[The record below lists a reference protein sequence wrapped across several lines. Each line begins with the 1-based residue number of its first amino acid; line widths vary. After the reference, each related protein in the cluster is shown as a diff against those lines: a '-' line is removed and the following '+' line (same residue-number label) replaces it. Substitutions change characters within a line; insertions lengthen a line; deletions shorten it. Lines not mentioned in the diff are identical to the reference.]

1 MRYYEILLT
10 GQMMVHR
17 LVCWPD
23 HLQPKR
29 AKWLKS
35 SVFKSFWSQASW
47 SLRYIDLN
55 VHPAGTS
62 PASPSVVEQTF
73 IVEAF
78 PVHSMFYVRLCHDY
92 VMIIKHPHALEVIS
106 YLDFNL
112 RPFLNNSGPWRST
125 GDLDTLHLHIPW
137 QVCVCVPTKVISQ
150 SMNYETIESIETLLF
165 VTILNMN
172 MKQAQKTR
180 TINDTHNSHNIHF
193 TYPAYTCHVLNSDV
207 VVRGRVLTKAQWTT
221 WTTASHVEKGLDSML
236 LKTVLMSSRIG
247 WHWFAEGIST

>member
-1 MRYYEILLT
+1 
-10 GQMMVHR
+10 MV
-17 LVCWPD
+17 
-23 HLQPKR
+23 K
-29 AKWLKS
+29 
-35 SVFKSFWSQASW
+35 VFKSFWSQASW

-112 RPFLNNSGPWRST
+112 RPFLNNSGPWRNT

-137 QVCVCVPTKVISQ
+137 QVCVCVCSNQGDLQIDELWDNRINRNTSVCNYFEHENMKTMHKRQGQ
-150 SMNYETIESIETLLF
+150 SMTHITHITYISPTPH
-165 VTILNMN
+165 ILDMYW
-172 MKQAQKTR
+172 
-180 TINDTHNSHNIHF
+180 IVI
-193 TYPAYTCHVLNSDV
+193 
-207 VVRGRVLTKAQWTT
+207 
-221 WTTASHVEKGLDSML
+221 
-236 LKTVLMSSRIG
+236 
-247 WHWFAEGIST
+247 